1 MNDIKV
7 FLCDCDGTLTDGGM
21 YYLENGAQFKKFSVA
36 DGIGFEL
43 LKARGIKIGILT
55 GEVTPIVEQRAKRLK
70 MDYLYQGCTPEGKL
84 EALQEICAQE
94 HITPAQVA
102 YVGDDINDLLVLEH
116 VGFKGCVANAH
127 PHLKALSGIVVS
139 TKSGGE
145 GGVRA
150 LIDLW
155 FGNPR
160 VLKKS

>member
-1 MNDIKV
+1 MAAFKV

-21 YYLENGAQFKKFSVA
+21 YYLQDGTQLKKFSVA

-55 GEVTPIVEQRAKRLK
+55 GEVTPIVEHRAKRLK
-70 MDYLYQGCTPEGKL
+70 MDFLHQGCTPEGKL
-84 EALQEICAQE
+84 KALKDICAQE
-94 HITPAQVA
+94 KITPAQVA
-102 YVGDDINDLLVLEH
+102 YVGDDINDLLVLEC

-139 TKSGGE
+139 TKNGGE

-155 FGNPR
+155 LDNPK
-160 VLKKS
+160 VLKS